1 MTDAQRKM
9 KNYTNAVERRLNL
22 PREVKVR
29 VMTDFISSI
38 QARREAGQSDEAIF
52 AELGTPKQAA
62 AELNEQMKDYAHLK
76 SGWRWPCLAA
86 AIISGA
92 ALLYSGLTQLLARML
107 TLSFD
112 LSNQAAS
119 IGVIGGADGPTAI
132 FVTSSYEPGA
142 FWFRWGLPAL
152 ILIMGLA
159 GYFRLR
165 RCPRT

>member
-1 MTDAQRKM
+1 MTKAQRNM
-9 KNYTNAVERRLNL
+9 KKYTNAVERRLNL

-38 QARREAGQSDEAIF
+38 QARREAGQTDEAIF

-62 AELNEQMKDYAHLK
+62 AELNEQMKDYAYLK
-76 SGWRWPCLAA
+76 SGWRWPCLVA
-86 AIISGA
+86 AIISGTV
-92 ALLYSGLTQLLARML
+92 LLYGGLTQLLARML
-107 TLSFD
+107 SF
-112 LSNQAAS
+112 SMNAAS
-119 IGVIGGADGPTAI
+119 IGIIGGADGPTAI

-142 FWFRWGLPAL
+142 FWFRWALPAL
-152 ILIMGLA
+152 ILIMGLM